1 MVSTGILV
9 GTSSIS
15 CPNVGLETPKASAA
29 IVNIKTKYQSTAN
42 LNLRQGAGAT
52 YKSLLTIPK
61 GKVITATQKN
71 GNWYKVTYSA
81 KTGWVN
87 GTYLKEYYTYTTQS
101 TAYYLT
107 NKTTKLYPTPDTKK
121 AAVYTVVANNGF
133 SSTQKVVNSIGQTW
147 LRVSY
152 NGKTLYVNSTDVT
165 KSTAATFAQ
174 TEYKAIKMAGLYQSF
189 GNSSKV
195 LAKIPIGTIV
205 SSSKRVG
212 NWYYVTFNGKSGYVY
227 ISNFTKVNNTYIT
240 QSTAYY
246 LTNKTTKL
254 YPTPDTKKAAVYTVG
269 ANNGFSSTQKVVNSI
284 GQTWFRVSYN
294 GKTLYVNSTDV
305 TKSALA
311 TFAQTKYKA
320 IKVAGLYQ
328 SFGNSSKVLAHIPI
342 GTVVSS
348 SKRIGNWYN
357 VTFNGITGYVYISN
371 FTKANEI
378 KYETTST
385 AYYFTKAVSNL
396 YATPDATKPVVTTV
410 SGDNGFASTQKATD
424 LVGKIWY
431 RINYN
436 GQNLYVKSED
446 VTANSYTT
454 FTTTNYKALNATY
467 LYQSFDNASKQLIQI
482 PKDTVLPISKKI
494 GNWYNVTFNGKTG
507 YVYMSNFTKANEI
520 KYETTSTAYYFTKA
534 VTNLYA
540 TPDATKPVVTTVSGD
555 NGFASTQKA
564 TDLVGKIW
572 YRINYNGQN
581 LYVKSEDV
589 TANSYTTFTT
599 TNYKALNATYLYQSF
614 DNASKQLIQIPK
626 DTVLP
631 ISKKIGNWYSVKYND
646 VNGYVRAGD
655 FGKSDVVTITNITDT
670 TYITTS
676 DLNLRQTYDA
686 ASPLLTVVPVN
697 MVLVVTDKTSNNWYK
712 VSYNGKTGYV
722 SGSYI
727 KQVKT
732 GDPLTSRDSYQFID
746 LRTPSTVTATQ
757 INNYIAS
764 KVKSGVLNG
773 QGQLFVDA
781 GKKYGVNALYL
792 AAHAIH
798 ESGFGTSQISLGKN
812 NLFGFGSYDTTPYI
826 ASYKFMSVQE
836 NVEYIARSIKS
847 TYLNP
852 SNWKYHGA
860 YLGFST
866 KDMNNVRMDAASEG
880 MNFYY
885 ATDPN
890 WGALIAQHMQKILP
904 FDKAYYDKAQP
915 NTTIPGSPSTPVGSD
930 IFPANIQAV
939 AKGNIDLY
947 NAKGDT
953 SKVKSIA
960 ASTAF
965 LLLEKTNNYW
975 IKLSIDGNVYWTNS
989 IKLNAYSQTLSV
1001 KNLGRTTDVVN
1012 VRSTATTAEN
1022 NIINTLNLN
1031 TYVSIVTNTDGTL
1044 TMDST
1049 KKWYKIQLPNGSF
1062 GWVSSKYVK
1071 QELK

>member
-385 AYYFTKAVSNL
+385 AYYFTKAVS
-396 YATPDATKPVVTTV
+396 
-410 SGDNGFASTQKATD
+410 
-424 LVGKIWY
+424 
-431 RINYN
+431 
-436 GQNLYVKSED
+436 
-446 VTANSYTT
+446 
-454 FTTTNYKALNATY
+454 
-467 LYQSFDNASKQLIQI
+467 
-482 PKDTVLPISKKI
+482 
-494 GNWYNVTFNGKTG
+494 
-507 YVYMSNFTKANEI
+507 
-520 KYETTSTAYYFTKA
+520 
-534 VTNLYA
+534 NLYA

>member
-1 MVSTGILV
+1 MKKMGRVLLVSTGILV

-385 AYYFTKAVSNL
+385 AYYFTKAVS
-396 YATPDATKPVVTTV
+396 
-410 SGDNGFASTQKATD
+410 
-424 LVGKIWY
+424 
-431 RINYN
+431 
-436 GQNLYVKSED
+436 
-446 VTANSYTT
+446 
-454 FTTTNYKALNATY
+454 
-467 LYQSFDNASKQLIQI
+467 
-482 PKDTVLPISKKI
+482 
-494 GNWYNVTFNGKTG
+494 
-507 YVYMSNFTKANEI
+507 
-520 KYETTSTAYYFTKA
+520 
-534 VTNLYA
+534 NLYA